1 MAPTAAVRVVKPAT
15 AAVATPLATVPRAL
29 SMPPDFCT
37 PPSTPAAMES
47 PKAAP
52 ACAPAP
58 PNSPHILLANPSMDG
73 MSVMHAEP
81 TLVAI
86 PSS

>member
-1 MAPTAAVRVVKPAT
+1 MPAAAT
-15 AAVATPLATVPRAL
+15 VPTPLATVPSPL
-29 SMPPDFCT
+29 SSPPERLT
-37 PPSTPAAMES
+37 PPSTPEVIES
-47 PKAAP
+47 PNDFPALEPVSPNSEQTAP
-52 ACAPAP
+52 AKPF
-58 PNSPHILLANPSMDG
+58 MDG